1 MWRFL
6 QKNVQKDKE
15 EKLTCKVKVTKD
27 VMAGM
32 LRDTKKSFLLLLPAR
47 ANDMFC
53 WSFFVYMC

>member
-32 LRDTKKSFLLLLPAR
+32 LRDTKKIILAVAAGKSE
-47 ANDMFC
+47 
-53 WSFFVYMC
+53 

>member
-32 LRDTKKSFLLLLPAR
+32 LRDTKIILAVAAGKSE
-47 ANDMFC
+47 
-53 WSFFVYMC
+53 